1 MYILVL
7 EASTSAV
14 KGMLYNLEKNEIQT
28 QSEIYHGF
36 NSSSGTITA
45 EETYVQLMSIG
56 KKLSRNKEIAM
67 ISLVCT
73 WHSIVFCDDKFEAK
87 TPIYLWPNKEAA
99 QISNIMRSNRD
110 WTTKFYQKT
119 GCVPNAIYPAF
130 KIKHFYTQNPKL
142 NRLKIMDQGSY
153 LNYKLTG
160 EFVTTKSLASGTGLL
175 NINSTEYD
183 SEILEDLGIEV
194 TNLPEL
200 IEFDQ
205 TYPLKEQV
213 ASDLGLHSGIPVVLS
228 NPDGGLNQIGAG
240 AMHLGTMT
248 FSVGTSG
255 AIRLSSPKPLLPSE
269 QATWC
274 YLAPKNTWL
283 SGAATNGACNCVNWF
298 IDNFTDQSQSFNELE
313 QRENKNIEAPIF
325 LPFIFGERC
334 PGWDDKRS
342 GGFVNVKDIH
352 NKNDFYYALQEGV
365 LFNLYQCYKILIR
378 ENQKPRHVKLS
389 GGIVNSQR
397 WSQMAADI
405 FQISLEVGNVE
416 HESLL
421 GGAILAHSLFDK
433 NFNLEEYQTK
443 IVKTY
448 EPNSEMKELYKNR
461 FDLYNKYYRQTT

>member
-1 MYILVL
+1 
-7 EASTSAV
+7 
-14 KGMLYNLEKNEIQT
+14 
-28 QSEIYHGF
+28 
-36 NSSSGTITA
+36 
-45 EETYVQLMSIG
+45 
-56 KKLSRNKEIAM
+56 M

-183 SEILEDLGIEV
+183 SEILEDLGIEA

-205 TYPLKEQV
+205 TYPLKEQA

-274 YLAPKNTWL
+274 
-283 SGAATNGACNCVNWF
+283 
-298 IDNFTDQSQSFNELE
+298 
-313 QRENKNIEAPIF
+313 
-325 LPFIFGERC
+325 
-334 PGWDDKRS
+334 
-342 GGFVNVKDIH
+342 
-352 NKNDFYYALQEGV
+352 
-365 LFNLYQCYKILIR
+365 
-378 ENQKPRHVKLS
+378 
-389 GGIVNSQR
+389 
-397 WSQMAADI
+397 
-405 FQISLEVGNVE
+405 
-416 HESLL
+416 
-421 GGAILAHSLFDK
+421 
-433 NFNLEEYQTK
+433 
-443 IVKTY
+443 
-448 EPNSEMKELYKNR
+448 
-461 FDLYNKYYRQTT
+461 